1 MGTIKNFIE
10 KIKSARY
17 GKDVRQSIV
26 DALEQTYD
34 DAIANGH
41 TDMEVV
47 KARDK
52 YDNLNSRLEADKT
65 ERIELTNKEAENR
78 KNADANLQSQIN
90 GLASGSPLAASSMA
104 EMTDTTRIY
113 VNTTDG
119 HWYYYNGTNW
129 VVGGKYQ
136 APEDSNTVNLL
147 VGDVDDLNN
156 SVFTI
161 EKGLSILNPNL
172 QYTVNKFLS
181 SKGSLLD
188 ADGYYLTDFIE
199 ASPDITYIMLQSD
212 NKNPGKGQSLQS
224 QNYICFYAR
233 NKEFISSI
241 GSGNYNFTMPSN
253 SKYFRTAFANETTKN
268 KLLSIVPFI
277 EGQINNY
284 DLSFYGLKKIE
295 RYITKSQSLTKV
307 NPLNN
312 KKILVFGDSM
322 VYGHTIPEQ
331 SWAKLLADDNNMQL
345 TNLSQNGTT
354 LTYVNSEINGAS
366 FSADDSVYKKVM
378 DNINNPVDAD
388 YIIVFAGTNDI
399 ARSVEIGSPDD
410 DKATSFY
417 GALNRICSR
426 LIQTYPD
433 KHICFI
439 TPYARYAGNANY
451 DICKKYVDAIIEVCS
466 KHGGIPVFNNML
478 DGAIDFNNNYQVQSL
493 TLNDTYH
500 LNAEGHL
507 RAKHKYEEFLK
518 SL

>member
-1 MGTIKNFIE
+1 MANIVTLLKNIKEAVF
-10 KIKSARY
+10 
-17 GKDVRQSIV
+17 GKDVRDSIH
-26 DALEQTYD
+26 DAIKQCYD

-47 KARDK
+47 KARGSHDDLNARLNADK
-52 YDNLNSRLEADKT
+52 SELVDKEKTDVENLNNTYK
-65 ERIELTNKEAENR
+65 
-78 KNADANLQSQIN
+78 NLQNQVN
-90 GLASGSPLAASSMA
+90 GLSSGSPIAASSIN

-119 HWYYYNGTNW
+119 YWYYYNGTSW

-147 VGDVDDLNN
+147 VEDVDDLNN

-172 QYTVNKFLS
+172 QYTVDKMLGNN
-181 SKGSLLD
+181 GQLLD
-188 ADGYYLTDFIE
+188 AEGYYLTDFIE
-199 ASPDITYIMLQSD
+199 ATPDISYIMLQSD
-212 NKNPGKGQSLQS
+212 NKNAGKGQSLQS
-224 QNYICFYAR
+224 QNYICFYDS

-253 SKYFRTAFANETTKN
+253 SKYFRTAFVNVTVKN
-268 KLLSIVPFI
+268 KLISIVPYI
-277 EGQINNY
+277 EDQTNNY
-284 DLSFYGLKKIE
+284 DLSFYGIKKIE
-295 RYITKSQSLTKV
+295 RYITKSQSLTND
-307 NPLNN
+307 NPLKD
-312 KKILVFGDSM
+312 KKMLVFGDSM
-322 VYGHTIPEQ
+322 AYGHTIPEQ
-331 SWAKLLADDNNMQL
+331 SWSKLLANDNNMQL

-354 LTYVNSEINGAS
+354 LAYVNTEINGS
-366 FSADDSVYKKVM
+366 TFLADDSVYKKVM
-378 DNINNPVDAD
+378 DNLNDPVEAD
-388 YIIVFAGTNDI
+388 YIIVFSGTNDI
-399 ARSVEIGSPDD
+399 ARLVELGTIDD
-410 DKATSFY
+410 DSATSFY

-426 LIQTYPD
+426 LIQTYPG

-451 DICKKYVDAIIEVCS
+451 DICKKYVDAIHEVCE
-466 KHGGIPVFNNML
+466 KNGGIPVFDNMKN
-478 DGAIDFNNNYQVQSL
+478 GAVDFNNSYQVNSL
-493 TLNDTYH
+493 TLQDTYH